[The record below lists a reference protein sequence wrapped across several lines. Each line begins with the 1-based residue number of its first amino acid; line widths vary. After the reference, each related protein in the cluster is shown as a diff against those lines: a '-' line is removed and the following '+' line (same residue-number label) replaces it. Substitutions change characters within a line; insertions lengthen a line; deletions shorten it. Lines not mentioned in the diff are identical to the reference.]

1 MDQVQTTEQPAQ
13 PAVKEETT
21 TQPAE
26 QLQPVTQ
33 EETKVDFR
41 SLIPDEYKEDK
52 ALANFQDMNQFVK
65 SYLHA
70 QKMVGLDK
78 IPVPNK
84 YATDEDWQEVYK
96 RLGAPETPDQ
106 YKYKFA
112 KDQKVDEASLKA
124 FNEVAQKNGLLPKQA
139 ENIVKFYNELSQ
151 QAVSQEASKVDAAR
165 LESETVLKTEY
176 GAEYNKRL
184 DQAKRLASQTLG
196 EDFLNKTILKDGS
209 KLGDNVSL
217 IKAFS
222 TLADK
227 LSEDEIVKGEGTD
240 YMSAKELQKEI
251 DELQQPGSPYWIK
264 THPNH
269 KRNVDEVFKLREM
282 LNNG

>member
-21 TQPAE
+21 TQPAD
-26 QLQPVTQ
+26 QSQPVTQ
-33 EETKVDFR
+33 EEPKIDFK

-78 IPVPNK
+78 IPIPNK
-84 YATDEDWQEVYK
+84 YATDQDWQEVYK
-96 RLGAPETPDQ
+96 RLGAPEKADQ
-106 YKYKFA
+106 YKYNFA

-124 FNEVAQKNGLLPKQA
+124 FNEVAQKNGLMPKQA

-151 QAVSQEASKVDAAR
+151 QAVSQEASKIDAAR

-176 GAEYNKRL
+176 GSEYNKRL

-196 EDFLNKTILKDGS
+196 ADFLNSTILKDGS

-227 LSEDEIVKGEGTD
+227 LSEDEIVKGEGAD
-240 YMSAKELQKEI
+240 YMSAKELQKQI

-282 LNNG
+282 LNDG

>member
-21 TQPAE
+21 TQPAD
-26 QLQPVTQ
+26 QSQPVTQ
-33 EETKVDFR
+33 EEPKVDFK

-227 LSEDEIVKGEGTD
+227 LSEDEIVKGDGTD
-240 YMSAKELQKEI
+240 YMSFKELQKEI

-282 LNNG
+282 LNDG

>member
-21 TQPAE
+21 TQPAD
-26 QLQPVTQ
+26 QSQPVTQ
-33 EETKVDFR
+33 EEPKIDFK

-96 RLGAPETPDQ
+96 RLGAPEKPDQ

-151 QAVSQEASKVDAAR
+151 QAVSQEASKIDAAR

-176 GAEYNKRL
+176 GSEYNKRL

-196 EDFLNKTILKDGS
+196 ADFLNNTILKNGS

-222 TLADK
+222 NLADK

-240 YMSAKELQKEI
+240 YMSAKELQKQI
-251 DELQQPGSPYWIK
+251 DELEAPDSAFWKK

-269 KRNVDEVFKLREM
+269 DRAVQEVFKLREM

>member
-21 TQPAE
+21 TQPAD
-26 QLQPVTQ
+26 QSQPVTQ
-33 EETKVDFR
+33 EEPKVDFK

-84 YATDEDWQEVYK
+84 HATDEDWQEVYK
-96 RLGAPETPDQ
+96 RLGAPEKPDQ

-151 QAVSQEASKVDAAR
+151 QAISQEASKVDATR

-176 GAEYNKRL
+176 GSEYNKRL

-196 EDFLNKTILKDGS
+196 ADFLNNTILKNGS

-222 TLADK
+222 SLADK
-227 LSEDEIVKGEGTD
+227 LSEDEIVKGEGAD
-240 YMSAKELQKEI
+240 YMSAKELQKQI
-251 DELQQPGSPYWIK
+251 DELEAPDSAFWKK

-269 KRNVDEVFKLREM
+269 ERAVQEVFKLREM

>member
-21 TQPAE
+21 TQPAD
-26 QLQPVTQ
+26 QSQPVTQ
-33 EETKVDFR
+33 EEPKIDFK

-96 RLGAPETPDQ
+96 RLGAPEKPDQ

-151 QAVSQEASKVDAAR
+151 QAVSQEASKMDAAR

-176 GAEYNKRL
+176 GSEYNKRL

-196 EDFLNKTILKDGS
+196 ADFLNNTILKNGS

-222 TLADK
+222 NLADK
-227 LSEDEIVKGEGTD
+227 LSEDEIVKGEATD
-240 YMSAKELQKEI
+240 YMSRKELQKQI
-251 DELQQPGSPYWIK
+251 DELEAPDSAFWKK

-269 KRNVDEVFKLREM
+269 DRAVQEVFKLREM
-282 LNNG
+282 LNN

>member
-21 TQPAE
+21 TQPAD
-26 QLQPVTQ
+26 QSQPVTQ
-33 EETKVDFR
+33 EEPKIDFK

-96 RLGAPETPDQ
+96 RLGAPEKPDQ

-151 QAVSQEASKVDAAR
+151 QAVSQEASKIDAAR

-176 GAEYNKRL
+176 GSEYNKRL

-196 EDFLNKTILKDGS
+196 ADFLNNTILKNGS

-222 TLADK
+222 SLADK

-240 YMSAKELQKEI
+240 YMSAKELQKQI
-251 DELQQPGSPYWIK
+251 DELEAPDSAFWKK

-269 KRNVDEVFKLREM
+269 DRAVQEVFKLREM

>member
-1 MDQVQTTEQPAQ
+1 MDQVQTTEQQ
-13 PAVKEETT
+13 PVQPGVSEQTT
-21 TQPAE
+21 TTPDQS
-26 QLQPVTQ
+26 QPVTQ
-33 EETKVDFR
+33 EETKVDFK

-96 RLGAPETPDQ
+96 RLGAPEKADQ
-106 YKYKFA
+106 YKYKFD
-112 KDQKVDEASLKA
+112 KDQQVDENALKA
-124 FNEVAQKNGLLPKQA
+124 FNEVAHRNGLLPKQA
-139 ENIVKFYNELSQ
+139 ESIVKFYNELNQ
-151 QAVSQEASKVDAAR
+151 QALSKETSQIDATR
-165 LESETVLKTEY
+165 LESEAVLKTEF

-184 DQAKRLASQTLG
+184 DQAKRLAVSTLG
-196 EDFLNKTILKDGS
+196 SEFLNNTILKNGS

-222 TLADK
+222 SLADK

-240 YMSAKELQKEI
+240 YMSAKELQKQI
-251 DELQQPGSPYWIK
+251 DELQQTGSPYWNK
-264 THPNH
+264 MHPNH
-269 KRNVDEVFKLREM
+269 KRNVDEVYKLRQM
-282 LNNG
+282 LNDG

>member
-21 TQPAE
+21 TQPAA
-26 QLQPVTQ
+26 QSQPVTQ
-33 EETKVDFR
+33 EEPKIDFK

-96 RLGAPETPDQ
+96 RLGAPEKPDQ

-112 KDQKVDEASLKA
+112 KDQKVDENTLKA
-124 FNEVAQKNGLLPKQA
+124 FNEVAQRNGLLPKQA
-139 ENIVKFYNELSQ
+139 ENIVKFYNELNQ

-196 EDFLNKTILKDGS
+196 ADFLNNTILKNGS

-222 TLADK
+222 NLADK

-240 YMSAKELQKEI
+240 YMSAKELQKQI

-282 LNNG
+282 LNG

>member
-21 TQPAE
+21 TQPAD
-26 QLQPVTQ
+26 QSQPVTQ
-33 EETKVDFR
+33 EETKIDFK

-84 YATDEDWQEVYK
+84 YATDEDWKEVYK
-96 RLGAPETPDQ
+96 RLGAPEKADQ
-106 YKYKFA
+106 YKYKFD
-112 KDQKVDEASLKA
+112 KDQQVDENALKA
-124 FNEVAQKNGLLPKQA
+124 FNEVAHRNGLLPKQA
-139 ENIVKFYNELSQ
+139 ESIVKFYNELNQ
-151 QAVSQEASKVDAAR
+151 QALSKEASQIDATR
-165 LESETVLKTEY
+165 LESEAVLKTDF

-184 DQAKRLASQTLG
+184 DQAKRLAVATLG
-196 EDFLNKTILKDGS
+196 SEFLNNTILKNGS

-222 TLADK
+222 SLADK

-240 YMSAKELQKEI
+240 YMSAKELQKQI
-251 DELQQPGSPYWIK
+251 DELQQTGSPYWNK
-264 THPNH
+264 MHPNH
-269 KRNVDEVFKLREM
+269 KRNVDEVYKLRQM
-282 LNNG
+282 LNDG

>member
-21 TQPAE
+21 TQPAD
-26 QLQPVTQ
+26 QSQPVTQ
-33 EETKVDFR
+33 EEPKIDFK

-84 YATDEDWQEVYK
+84 YATDEDWKEVYK

-124 FNEVAQKNGLLPKQA
+124 FNEVAQRNGLMPKQA

-151 QAVSQEASKVDAAR
+151 QAVSQEASKMDSVR

-176 GAEYNKRL
+176 GSEYNKRL

-196 EDFLNKTILKDGS
+196 ADFLNNTILKNGS

-222 TLADK
+222 ALADK

-240 YMSAKELQKEI
+240 YMSAKELQKQI
-251 DELQQPGSPYWIK
+251 DELEAPDSAFWKK

-269 KRNVDEVFKLREM
+269 ERAVQEVFKLREM

>member
-21 TQPAE
+21 TQPAD
-26 QLQPVTQ
+26 QSQPAQ
-33 EETKVDFR
+33 EEPKVDFK
-41 SLIPDEYKEDK
+41 SLIPDEFKEDK

-112 KDQKVDEASLKA
+112 KDQKVDENTLKA
-124 FNEVAQKNGLLPKQA
+124 FNEVAQRNGLLPKQA
-139 ENIVKFYNELSQ
+139 ENIVKFYNELNQ

-176 GAEYNKRL
+176 GAEYAKRL
-184 DQAKRLASQTLG
+184 DQAKRLATQTLG
-196 EDFLNKTILKDGS
+196 NDFLNKTILKDGS

-222 TLADK
+222 SLADK
-227 LSEDEIVKGEGTD
+227 LSEDEIVKGEGAD
-240 YMSAKELQKEI
+240 YMSAKELQRQL
-251 DELQQPGSPYWIK
+251 DELQQKDSPYWDK
-264 THPNH
+264 MHPNH

>member
-21 TQPAE
+21 TQPAD
-26 QLQPVTQ
+26 QSQPITQ
-33 EETKVDFR
+33 EEPKIDFK

-84 YATDEDWQEVYK
+84 YATDEDWKEVYK

-176 GAEYNKRL
+176 GAAYNKRL

-196 EDFLNKTILKDGS
+196 EDFLNKTVLKDGS
-209 KLGDNVSL
+209 RLGDNVSL

-240 YMSAKELQKEI
+240 YMSAKELQKQI
-251 DELQQPGSPYWIK
+251 DELEAPDSAFWKK

-269 KRNVDEVFKLREM
+269 DRAVQEVFKLREM

>member
-1 MDQVQTTEQPAQ
+1 MDQTQTTEQPAQ
-13 PAVKEETT
+13 PAAIETT
-21 TQPAE
+21 TQPAD
-26 QLQPVTQ
+26 QSQPVTQ
-33 EETKVDFR
+33 EEPKVDFK

-96 RLGAPETPDQ
+96 RLGAPEKADQ

-112 KDQKVDEASLKA
+112 KDQQVDENTLKA
-124 FNEVAQKNGLLPKQA
+124 FNEVAQRNGLLPKQA
-139 ENIVKFYNELSQ
+139 ESIVKFYNELNQ
-151 QAVSQEASKVDAAR
+151 QSVSQEASKMDAAQK
-165 LESETVLKTEY
+165 EAETVLKTEF
-176 GAEYNKRL
+176 GAEYGKRL
-184 DQAKRLASQTLG
+184 DQAKRLAVATLG
-196 EDFLNKTILKDGS
+196 TDFLDKTVLKDGS

-222 TLADK
+222 SLADK
-227 LSEDEIVKGEGTD
+227 LSEDEIVKGEGAD
-240 YMSAKELQKEI
+240 YMSAKELQRQL
-251 DELQQPGSPYWIK
+251 DELQQKGSPYWDK
-264 THPNH
+264 MHPNH

>member
-21 TQPAE
+21 TQPAD
-26 QLQPVTQ
+26 QSQPAQ
-33 EETKVDFR
+33 EEPKVDFK
-41 SLIPDEYKEDK
+41 SLIPNEFKEDK

-96 RLGAPETPDQ
+96 RLGAPEKADQ

-112 KDQKVDEASLKA
+112 KDQQVDENTLKA
-124 FNEVAQKNGLLPKQA
+124 FNEVAQRNGLLPKQA
-139 ENIVKFYNELSQ
+139 ESIVKFYNELNQ
-151 QAVSQEASKVDAAR
+151 QSVSQEASKMDAAQK
-165 LESETVLKTEY
+165 EAETVLKTEF
-176 GAEYNKRL
+176 GAEYGKRL
-184 DQAKRLASQTLG
+184 DQAKRLAVATLG
-196 EDFLNKTILKDGS
+196 TDFLDKTVLKDGS

-222 TLADK
+222 SLADK
-227 LSEDEIVKGEGTD
+227 LSEDEIVKGEGAD
-240 YMSAKELQKEI
+240 YMSAKELQRQL
-251 DELQQPGSPYWIK
+251 DELQQKGSPYWDK
-264 THPNH
+264 MHPNH

>member
-21 TQPAE
+21 TQPAD
-26 QLQPVTQ
+26 QSQPATQ
-33 EETKVDFR
+33 EEPKIDFK

-84 YATDEDWQEVYK
+84 YSTDEDWQEVYK

-124 FNEVAQKNGLLPKQA
+124 FNEVAQKNGLMPKQA

-176 GAEYNKRL
+176 GSEYNKRL

-196 EDFLNKTILKDGS
+196 ADFLNNTILKNGS

-222 TLADK
+222 NLADK
-227 LSEDEIVKGEGTD
+227 LSEDEIVKGEGAD
-240 YMSAKELQKEI
+240 YMSAKELQKQI
-251 DELQQPGSPYWIK
+251 DELEAPDSAFWKK

-269 KRNVDEVFKLREM
+269 ERAVQEVFKLREM

>member
-21 TQPAE
+21 TQPAD
-26 QLQPVTQ
+26 QSQPVTQ
-33 EETKVDFR
+33 EEPKIDFK

-151 QAVSQEASKVDAAR
+151 QAVSQEASKIDAAR

-176 GAEYNKRL
+176 GSEYNKRL

-196 EDFLNKTILKDGS
+196 ADFLNNTILKNGS

-222 TLADK
+222 ALADK
-227 LSEDEIVKGEGTD
+227 LSEDEIVKGEATD
-240 YMSAKELQKEI
+240 YMSFKELQKQI
-251 DELQQPGSPYWIK
+251 DELEAPDSAFWKK

-269 KRNVDEVFKLREM
+269 DRAVQEVFKLREM

>member
-13 PAVKEETT
+13 PGVSEQTT
-21 TQPAE
+21 TTPDQS
-26 QLQPVTQ
+26 QPVTQ
-33 EETKVDFR
+33 EETKVDFK

-96 RLGAPETPDQ
+96 RLGAPEKADQ
-106 YKYKFA
+106 YKYKFD
-112 KDQKVDEASLKA
+112 KDQQVDENALKA
-124 FNEVAQKNGLLPKQA
+124 FNEVAHRNGLLPKQA
-139 ENIVKFYNELSQ
+139 ESIVKFYNELSQ
-151 QAVSQEASKVDAAR
+151 QAVSQEASKIDAAR

-176 GAEYNKRL
+176 GSEYNKRL

-196 EDFLNKTILKDGS
+196 ADFLNNTILKNGS

-222 TLADK
+222 ALADK

-240 YMSAKELQKEI
+240 YMSAKELQKQI
-251 DELQQPGSPYWIK
+251 DELEAPDSAFWKK

-269 KRNVDEVFKLREM
+269 ERAVQEVFKLREM

>member
-21 TQPAE
+21 TQPAD
-26 QLQPVTQ
+26 QSQPVTQ
-33 EETKVDFR
+33 EEPKIDFK

-176 GAEYNKRL
+176 GSEYNKRL

-196 EDFLNKTILKDGS
+196 ADFLNNTILKNGS

-227 LSEDEIVKGEGTD
+227 LSEDEIVKGEGAD
-240 YMSAKELQKEI
+240 YMSAKELQKQI
-251 DELQQPGSPYWIK
+251 DELEAPDSAFWKK

-269 KRNVDEVFKLREM
+269 ERAVQEVFKLREM

>member
-26 QLQPVTQ
+26 QLQPATQ
-33 EETKVDFR
+33 EEPKIDFK

-84 YATDEDWQEVYK
+84 HATDEDWQEVYK
-96 RLGAPETPDQ
+96 RLGAPEKPDQ

-151 QAVSQEASKVDAAR
+151 QAVSQEASKIDAAR

-176 GAEYNKRL
+176 GSEYNKRL

-196 EDFLNKTILKDGS
+196 TDFLNNIILKDGS

-222 TLADK
+222 SLADK
-227 LSEDEIVKGEGTD
+227 LSEDEIVKGEGAD
-240 YMSAKELQKEI
+240 YMSAKELQKQI
-251 DELQQPGSPYWIK
+251 DELEAPDSAFWKK

-269 KRNVDEVFKLREM
+269 ERAVQEVFKLREM

>member
-21 TQPAE
+21 TQPAD
-26 QLQPVTQ
+26 QSQPVTQ
-33 EETKVDFR
+33 EEPKIDFK

-151 QAVSQEASKVDAAR
+151 QAVSQEASKIDAAR

-176 GAEYNKRL
+176 GSEYNKRL

-196 EDFLNKTILKDGS
+196 ADFLNNTILKNGS

-240 YMSAKELQKEI
+240 YMSAKELQKQI

>member
-21 TQPAE
+21 TQPAD
-26 QLQPVTQ
+26 QSQPVVQ
-33 EETKVDFR
+33 EEPKIDFK
-41 SLIPDEYKEDK
+41 SLIPNEYKEDK
-52 ALANFQDMNQFVK
+52 ALANFKDMDQFVK

-84 YATDEDWQEVYK
+84 YATDEDWNEVFK
-96 RLGAPETPDQ
+96 RLGAPEKPDQ
-106 YKYKFA
+106 YKYKFD
-112 KDQKVDEASLKA
+112 KGQEVDEKALKA

-139 ENIVKFYNELSQ
+139 ESIVKFYNELNQ
-151 QAVSQEASKVDAAR
+151 QAVSQEASKMDAAQK
-165 LESETVLKTEY
+165 EAETVLKTEF
-176 GAEYNKRL
+176 GAEYGKRL
-184 DQAKRLASQTLG
+184 DQAKRLAVATLG
-196 EDFLNKTILKDGS
+196 TDFLNKTVLKDGS

-227 LSEDEIVKGEGTD
+227 LSEDEIVKGDGAD
-240 YMSAKELQKEI
+240 YMSAKELQRQL
-251 DELQQPGSPYWIK
+251 DELQQEGSPYWDK
-264 THPNH
+264 MHPNH
-269 KRNVDEVFKLREM
+269 KRNVDEVYKLRQM

>member
-21 TQPAE
+21 TQPAD
-26 QLQPVTQ
+26 QSQPVTQ
-33 EETKVDFR
+33 EEPKIDFK
-41 SLIPDEYKEDK
+41 SLIPTEYKEDK

-84 YATDEDWQEVYK
+84 YATDEDWNEVFK
-96 RLGAPETPDQ
+96 RLGAPEKPDQ
-106 YKYKFA
+106 YKYKFD
-112 KDQKVDEASLKA
+112 KGQEVDEKALKA

-139 ENIVKFYNELSQ
+139 ESIVKFYNELNQ
-151 QAVSQEASKVDAAR
+151 QAVSQETSKMDAAQK
-165 LESETVLKTEY
+165 EAETVLKTEF
-176 GAEYNKRL
+176 GAEYGKRL
-184 DQAKRLASQTLG
+184 DQAKRLAVATLG
-196 EDFLNKTILKDGS
+196 TDFLNKTVLKDGS

-240 YMSAKELQKEI
+240 YMSAKEIQKQI
-251 DELQQPGSPYWIK
+251 DELQQEGSAFWEK

-269 KRNVDEVFKLREM
+269 KRSVDEVYKLRQM
-282 LNNG
+282 LNG

>member
-21 TQPAE
+21 TQPAD
-26 QLQPVTQ
+26 QSQPVTQ
-33 EETKVDFR
+33 EEPKVDFK

-96 RLGAPETPDQ
+96 RLGAPEKPDQ

-124 FNEVAQKNGLLPKQA
+124 FNEVAQKNGLMPKQA

-151 QAVSQEASKVDAAR
+151 QSVNQEASKIDAAR
-165 LESETVLKTEY
+165 LETETALKTEY
-176 GAEYNKRL
+176 GAAYNKRL

-196 EDFLNKTILKDGS
+196 EDFLNKTVLKDGS
-209 KLGDNVSL
+209 RLGDNLEV

-222 TLADK
+222 NLADK
-227 LSEDEIVKGEGTD
+227 LSEDEIVKGEGSD
-240 YMSAKELQKEI
+240 YQTVKDIEKQIAELTQQGSA
-251 DELQQPGSPYWIK
+251 YWQNQ
-264 THPNH
+264 HPNH
-269 KRNVDEVFKLREM
+269 KQSVDEVFKLREM
-282 LNNG
+282 LHN

>member
-21 TQPAE
+21 TQPAD
-26 QLQPVTQ
+26 QSQPVTQ
-33 EETKVDFR
+33 EEPKVDFK
-41 SLIPDEYKEDK
+41 SLIPNEYKEDK

-96 RLGAPETPDQ
+96 RLGEPEKPDQ

-151 QAVSQEASKVDAAR
+151 QAVSQEASKIDAAR

-176 GAEYNKRL
+176 GSEYNKRL

-196 EDFLNKTILKDGS
+196 ADFLNNTILKNGS

-222 TLADK
+222 NLADK
-227 LSEDEIVKGEGTD
+227 LSEDEIVKGEGAD
-240 YMSAKELQKEI
+240 YMSAKELQKQI
-251 DELQQPGSPYWIK
+251 DELEAPDSAFWKK

-269 KRNVDEVFKLREM
+269 DRAVQEVFKLREM
-282 LNNG
+282 LNG

>member
-21 TQPAE
+21 TQPAD
-26 QLQPVTQ
+26 QSQPVTQ
-33 EETKVDFR
+33 EETKIDFK

-96 RLGAPETPDQ
+96 RLGAPEKADQ

-151 QAVSQEASKVDAAR
+151 QAVSQEASKIDAAR

-176 GAEYNKRL
+176 GAAYNKRL

-196 EDFLNKTILKDGS
+196 ADFLNNTILKNGS

-240 YMSAKELQKEI
+240 YMSAKELQKQI

-282 LNNG
+282 LNG

>member
-1 MDQVQTTEQPAQ
+1 MDQVQTIEQPAQ
-13 PAVKEETT
+13 PGVSEQTT
-21 TQPAE
+21 TTPDQS
-26 QLQPVTQ
+26 QPVTQ
-33 EETKVDFR
+33 EEPKVDFK

-96 RLGAPETPDQ
+96 RLGAPEKADQ

-112 KDQKVDEASLKA
+112 KDQQVDENTLKA
-124 FNEVAQKNGLLPKQA
+124 FNEVAQRNGLLPKQA
-139 ENIVKFYNELSQ
+139 ESIVKFYNELNQ
-151 QAVSQEASKVDAAR
+151 QSVSQEASKMDAAQK
-165 LESETVLKTEY
+165 EAETVLKTEF
-176 GAEYNKRL
+176 GAEYGKRL
-184 DQAKRLASQTLG
+184 DQAKRLAVATLG
-196 EDFLNKTILKDGS
+196 TDFLDKTVLKDGS

-222 TLADK
+222 SLADK
-227 LSEDEIVKGEGTD
+227 LSEDEIVKGEGAD
-240 YMSAKELQKEI
+240 YMSAKELQRQL
-251 DELQQPGSPYWIK
+251 DELQQKDSPYWDK
-264 THPNH
+264 MHPNH

>member
-21 TQPAE
+21 TQPAD
-26 QLQPVTQ
+26 QSQPVTQ
-33 EETKVDFR
+33 EEPKVDFK

-124 FNEVAQKNGLLPKQA
+124 FNEVAQKNGLMPKQA

-151 QAVSQEASKVDAAR
+151 QSVNQEASKIDAAR
-165 LESETVLKTEY
+165 LETETALKTEY

-196 EDFLNKTILKDGS
+196 ADFLNNTILKNGS

-222 TLADK
+222 NLADK

-240 YMSAKELQKEI
+240 YMSAKEIQKQI
-251 DELQQPGSPYWIK
+251 DSYLENLPMLYLLCTRLELKI
-264 THPNH
+264 
-269 KRNVDEVFKLREM
+269 
-282 LNNG
+282 

>member
-1 MDQVQTTEQPAQ
+1 
-13 PAVKEETT
+13 
-21 TQPAE
+21 
-26 QLQPVTQ
+26 
-33 EETKVDFR
+33 
-41 SLIPDEYKEDK
+41 
-52 ALANFQDMNQFVK
+52 LANFQDMNQFVK

-96 RLGAPETPDQ
+96 RLGAPEKADQ

-112 KDQKVDEASLKA
+112 KDQKVDENTLKA
-124 FNEVAQKNGLLPKQA
+124 FNEVAQRNGLLPKQA
-139 ENIVKFYNELSQ
+139 ENIVKFYNELNQ

-176 GAEYNKRL
+176 GAEYAKRL
-184 DQAKRLASQTLG
+184 DQAKRLATQTLG
-196 EDFLNKTILKDGS
+196 NDFLNKTILKDGS
-209 KLGDNVSL
+209 KLGDNASL

-222 TLADK
+222 LLADK
-227 LSEDEIVKGEGTD
+227 LSEDEIVKGEGAD
-240 YMSAKELQKEI
+240 YMSAKELQRQL
-251 DELQQPGSPYWIK
+251 DELQQKDSPYWDK
-264 THPNH
+264 MHPNH

>member
-21 TQPAE
+21 TQPAD
-26 QLQPVTQ
+26 QSQPVTQ
-33 EETKVDFR
+33 EEPKVDFK
-41 SLIPDEYKEDK
+41 SLIPDEYKEEK
-52 ALANFQDMNQFVK
+52 VLANFQDMNQFVK

-84 YATDEDWQEVYK
+84 YATDEDWKEVYK

-124 FNEVAQKNGLLPKQA
+124 FNEVAQKNGLMPKQA

-151 QAVSQEASKVDAAR
+151 QAVSQEAGKVDAAR

-176 GAEYNKRL
+176 GSEYNKRL

-196 EDFLNKTILKDGS
+196 EDFLNKTVLKDGS
-209 KLGDNVSL
+209 RLGDNVSL

-227 LSEDEIVKGEGTD
+227 LSEDEIVKGEATD
-240 YMSAKELQKEI
+240 YMSFKELQKQI
-251 DELQQPGSPYWIK
+251 DELEAPDSAFWKK

-269 KRNVDEVFKLREM
+269 ERAVQEVYKLRQM
-282 LNNG
+282 LNN

>member
-1 MDQVQTTEQPAQ
+1 MDQVQTIEQPAQ

-21 TQPAE
+21 TQPAD
-26 QLQPVTQ
+26 QSQPITQ
-33 EETKVDFR
+33 EEPKVDFK

-96 RLGAPETPDQ
+96 RLGAPEKPDQ

-151 QAVSQEASKVDAAR
+151 QAVSQEASKIDAAR

-176 GAEYNKRL
+176 GSEYNKRL

-196 EDFLNKTILKDGS
+196 ADFLNNTILKNGS

-222 TLADK
+222 NLADK
-227 LSEDEIVKGEGTD
+227 LSEDEIVKGDATD
-240 YMSAKELQKEI
+240 YMSRKELQKQI
-251 DELQQPGSPYWIK
+251 DELEAPDSAFWKK

-269 KRNVDEVFKLREM
+269 DRAVQEVFKLREM